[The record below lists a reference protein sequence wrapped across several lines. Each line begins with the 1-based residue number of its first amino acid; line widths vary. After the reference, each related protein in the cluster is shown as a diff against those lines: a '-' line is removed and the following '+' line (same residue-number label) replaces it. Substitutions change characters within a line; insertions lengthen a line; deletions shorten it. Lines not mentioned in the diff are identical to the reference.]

1 MQQAAHVIYDDSPD
15 NLPSA
20 MSVKAELT
28 QQMFTKTMVLQ
39 VWKPEN
45 ERPGRHFVYTT
56 LYLRFFVRILVQLS
70 DRANLE
76 LLIRRLRRKT
86 HEFFDHTRL
95 WQDTCLAYLKLL
107 RRAGKIPE
115 GFEDTIF
122 KSINHDEFT
131 QRSAKLEIW
140 CHDTNNKSTSMDVLR
155 EVIELK
161 KLNNGLMKP
170 TLIDD
175 LLGDTYAKLYQETDL
190 EGVQLPA
197 PDIPTQ
203 TLPQQIVPPAAPVN
217 KPMSLTNVMNMDG
230 AADGPMSGSMLA
242 FQTSSN
248 STPQPTEHVP
258 TKARAKGVGR
268 RELQRKAESCVTR
281 PVTTPAATS
290 LVQSQI
296 PFRSTPSGNHTV
308 QVVIPVS
315 RSSPATGAATAAGP
329 LGTDGRAVAAEGS
342 GNDDADDESGS
353 ELSELDEEPEEPTPT
368 APRTTMFPGL
378 MKSVTGGNTSSLGG
392 ESRGGSASAAA
403 TPTPAPMPPQ
413 ASTAT
418 NGDEDVK
425 MEE

>member
-1 MQQAAHVIYDDSPD
+1 
-15 NLPSA
+15 

-56 LYLRFFVRILVQLS
+56 RYLSFFVSILVQLS

-76 LLIRRLRRKT
+76 LLIRRLRRKA
-86 HEFFDHTRL
+86 HEFFDHTKL
-95 WQDTCLAYLKLL
+95 WQDTCLSYLKLL

-131 QRSAKLEIW
+131 QRSAKLELW
-140 CHDTNNKSTSMDVLR
+140 CHDPNNKSTSMEVLR

-175 LLGDTYAKLYQETDL
+175 LLGDTYAKLYQETDVD
-190 EGVQLPA
+190 GVQLPT
-197 PDIPTQ
+197 PEVPTPA
-203 TLPQQIVPPAAPVN
+203 LPQHSLPPAAAVN

-230 AADGPMSGSMLA
+230 AADGPMTGSMLA

-248 STPQPTEHVP
+248 TTPQPPEPAP

-281 PVTTPAATS
+281 PVTTPASAS
-290 LVQSQI
+290 VVHSQI
-296 PFRSTPSGNHTV
+296 PFRTPSANQTV

-315 RSSPATGAATAAGP
+315 RSSPAAGTSTLAGP
-329 LGTDGRAVAAEGS
+329 SDTNGGAVAAEGS
-342 GNDDADDESGS
+342 GNEDADDESGS

-378 MKSVTGGNTSSLGG
+378 MKSVIGGSAVSLGD

-403 TPTPAPMPPQ
+403 TPTPAPTGPDTT
-413 ASTAT
+413 AAT
-418 NGDEDVK
+418 NGSADVK